1 MALVESR
8 EKKNYIS
15 ISSEG
20 ILRKVVPEGTPG
32 AKVRVYETKE
42 KDAEGN
48 FIKASKLEK
57 TFESVS
63 GMITDISFK
72 DTDYGTLLQVTLTD
86 EFLPD
91 EPEILSMSTSQS
103 FAQDF
108 MKKLPNIKLDKE
120 VIIKPFAFT
129 PEGAKREL
137 KGLTIIQEGAKIEKS
152 FSEKQEDGTFKNTMG
167 FPEPEAKLATE
178 KNEMKRKEGW
188 KRYFKDVEIFL
199 VDYTTEHFVGSG
211 IEKEGTLEIVPE
223 EIPFDQE

>member
-1 MALVESR
+1 MALIESR

-42 KDAEGN
+42 KDTEGN

-57 TFESVS
+57 TFESIS
-63 GMITDISFK
+63 GVITDISFK
-72 DTDYGTLLQVTLTD
+72 DTEYGTLLQVELTD

-120 VIIKPFAFT
+120 VVLKPFAFT

-137 KGLTIIQEGAKIEKS
+137 KGLTVTQDSIKIEKS
-152 FSEKQEDGTFKNTMG
+152 FIEKQEDGTFKNTMG
-167 FPEPEAKLATE
+167 FPEPETKLATE

-199 VDYTTEHFVGSG
+199 VDYTTEKFVKKTDSVV
-211 IEKEGTLEIVPE
+211 ETPE
-223 EIPFDQE
+223 DF